1 MRCVWAHPE
10 RSAELHDAL
19 CRFVSERIWGERRA
33 FGAGTSMGVA
43 NGESIVAAVIF
54 TNYDTSA
61 GVVEM
66 NAAADSARWLTRPV
80 LAEMFGY
87 AFDQLGCQAVV
98 LRVHPGNTRLHRI
111 LPAYGFE
118 RHDVPR
124 LRGRDTPEA
133 FYILGDD
140 VWRANGFHRRK

>member
-1 MRCVWAHPE
+1 
-10 RSAELHDAL
+10 
-19 CRFVSERIWGERRA
+19 
-33 FGAGTSMGVA
+33 MGVA
-43 NGESIVAAVIF
+43 SGESIVAAVIF
-54 TNYDTSA
+54 TNYDASA

-66 NAAADSARWLTRPV
+66 SAAADTARWLTRPV

-98 LRVHPGNTRLHRI
+98 LRVHPNNVRLHRI
-111 LPAYGFE
+111 LRAYGFE

-124 LRGRDTPEA
+124 LRGRDTPEV

-140 VWRANGFHRRK
+140 IWRANGFHHRRK